1 MKGTQD
7 IFASHAHKNKLIMY
21 INVQINDADYASLLN
36 GTSRMQGSI
45 GLVSPTEGNFNA
57 HRRTR
62 TKPGTQYMR
71 LPHGKVSVSNDNV
84 RMYLL
89 ISRDEMVDAPQAI
102 LGESIDASNFV
113 EIVTDDNL
121 NFDEV

>member
-1 MKGTQD
+1 M
-7 IFASHAHKNKLIMY
+7 
-21 INVQINDADYASLLN
+21 NVMIQINDVDYASLLN
-36 GTSRMQGSI
+36 GSSRIQGSI

-71 LPHGKVSVSNDNV
+71 LPHGKVSVSDDNV
-84 RMYLL
+84 RMHLC

-121 NFDEV
+121 NFEEA

>member
-1 MKGTQD
+1 M
-7 IFASHAHKNKLIMY
+7 
-21 INVQINDADYASLLN
+21 NVNIQINDADYASLLN
-36 GTSRMQGSI
+36 GSSRIQGSI

-71 LPHGKVSVSNDNV
+71 LPHGKISVSDDNV
-84 RMYLL
+84 RMHLC
-89 ISRDEMVDAPQAI
+89 ISRDEMVEATQAI

-113 EIVTDDNL
+113 EIVTDENL
-121 NFDEV
+121 D

>member
-1 MKGTQD
+1 M
-7 IFASHAHKNKLIMY
+7 
-21 INVQINDADYASLLN
+21 NVNIQINDADYASLLN
-36 GTSRMQGSI
+36 GSSRIQGSI

-71 LPHGKVSVSNDNV
+71 LPHGKVSVSDDNV
-84 RMYLL
+84 RMHLL
-89 ISRDEMVDAPQAI
+89 ISRDEMIDAPQAI

-113 EIVTDDNL
+113 EIVTDECL
-121 NFDEV
+121 

>member
-1 MKGTQD
+1 M
-7 IFASHAHKNKLIMY
+7 
-21 INVQINDADYASLLN
+21 NVMIQINDVDYASLLN
-36 GTSRMQGSI
+36 GSSRIQGSI

-62 TKPGTQYMR
+62 SKPGTQYMR
-71 LPHGKVSVSNDNV
+71 LPHGKVSVSDDNV
-84 RMYLL
+84 RMHLC

-113 EIVTDDNL
+113 EIVTDENL
-121 NFDEV
+121 D

>member
-1 MKGTQD
+1 M
-7 IFASHAHKNKLIMY
+7 
-21 INVQINDADYASLLN
+21 NVNIQINDADYASLLN
-36 GTSRMQGSI
+36 GSSRIQGSI

-71 LPHGKVSVSNDNV
+71 LPHGKVSVSDDNL
-84 RMYLL
+84 RMHLC
-89 ISRDEMVDAPQAI
+89 ISREEMVDAPQAI

-113 EIVTDDNL
+113 EIVTDECL
-121 NFDEV
+121 

>member
-1 MKGTQD
+1 M
-7 IFASHAHKNKLIMY
+7 
-21 INVQINDADYASLLN
+21 NVNIQINDADYALLLN
-36 GTSRMQGSI
+36 GSSRIQGSI

-71 LPHGKVSVSNDNV
+71 LPHGKISVSDDNV
-84 RMYLL
+84 RMHLC

-113 EIVTDDNL
+113 EIVTDENL
-121 NFDEV
+121 D

>member
-1 MKGTQD
+1 M
-7 IFASHAHKNKLIMY
+7 
-21 INVQINDADYASLLN
+21 NVMIQINDVDYASLLN
-36 GTSRMQGSI
+36 GSSRIQGSI

-71 LPHGKVSVSNDNV
+71 LPHGKVSVSDDNV
-84 RMYLL
+84 RMHLL
-89 ISRDEMVDAPQAI
+89 ISRDEMIDAPQAI

-113 EIVTDDNL
+113 EIVTDECL
-121 NFDEV
+121 

>member
-1 MKGTQD
+1 M
-7 IFASHAHKNKLIMY
+7 
-21 INVQINDADYASLLN
+21 NVMIQINDVDYASLLN
-36 GTSRMQGSI
+36 GSSRIQGSI

-71 LPHGKVSVSNDNV
+71 LPHGKISVSDDNV
-84 RMYLL
+84 RMHLC

-121 NFDEV
+121 D

>member
-1 MKGTQD
+1 M
-7 IFASHAHKNKLIMY
+7 
-21 INVQINDADYASLLN
+21 NVNIQINDADYASLLN
-36 GTSRMQGSI
+36 GSSRIQGSI

-71 LPHGKVSVSNDNV
+71 LPHGKVSVSDDNV
-84 RMYLL
+84 RMHLC
-89 ISRDEMVDAPQAI
+89 ISREEMVDAPQAI

-113 EIVTDDNL
+113 EIVTDECL
-121 NFDEV
+121 

>member
-1 MKGTQD
+1 
-7 IFASHAHKNKLIMY
+7 MY
-21 INVQINDADYASLLN
+21 VSIQISDADYASLLN

-45 GLVSPTEGNFNA
+45 GLVSPTEGNFNG

>member
-1 MKGTQD
+1 M
-7 IFASHAHKNKLIMY
+7 I
-21 INVQINDADYASLLN
+21 QINDVDYASLLN
-36 GTSRMQGSI
+36 GSSRIQGSI

-62 TKPGTQYMR
+62 SKPGTQYMR
-71 LPHGKVSVSNDNV
+71 LPHGKVSVSDDNV
-84 RMYLL
+84 RMHLC

-113 EIVTDDNL
+113 EIVTDENL
-121 NFDEV
+121 D

>member
-1 MKGTQD
+1 
-7 IFASHAHKNKLIMY
+7 MY
-21 INVQINDADYASLLN
+21 IKVQISDADYASLLN

-45 GLVSPTEGNFNA
+45 GVVSPTEGNFNA

-89 ISRDEMVDAPQAI
+89 ISRNEMVDAPQAI

>member
-1 MKGTQD
+1 M
-7 IFASHAHKNKLIMY
+7 
-21 INVQINDADYASLLN
+21 NVNIQINDADYASLLN
-36 GTSRMQGSI
+36 GSSRIQGSI

-71 LPHGKVSVSNDNV
+71 LPHGKVSVSDDNV
-84 RMYLL
+84 RMHLL
-89 ISRDEMVDAPQAI
+89 ISRDEMIDAPQAI

-113 EIVTDDNL
+113 EIVTDENL
-121 NFDEV
+121 D

>member
-1 MKGTQD
+1 M
-7 IFASHAHKNKLIMY
+7 
-21 INVQINDADYASLLN
+21 NVMIQINDVDYASLLN
-36 GTSRMQGSI
+36 GSSRIQGSI

-71 LPHGKVSVSNDNV
+71 LPHGKVSVSDDNV
-84 RMYLL
+84 RMHLC
-89 ISRDEMVDAPQAI
+89 ISRDEMIVPAQAI

-113 EIVTDDNL
+113 EIVTDECL
-121 NFDEV
+121 

>member
-1 MKGTQD
+1 M
-7 IFASHAHKNKLIMY
+7 
-21 INVQINDADYASLLN
+21 NVMIQINDVDYASLLN
-36 GTSRMQGSI
+36 GSSRIQGSI

-71 LPHGKVSVSNDNV
+71 LPHGKVSVSEDNV
-84 RMYLL
+84 RMHLL
-89 ISRDEMVDAPQAI
+89 ISRDEMIVPAQAI

-113 EIVTDDNL
+113 EIITDECL
-121 NFDEV
+121 